1 MSLIYAREWNDIF
14 NDPRT
19 KSALPPLKL
28 PKHQFFPLH
37 LATLPTRP
45 VPSLPFLA
53 PCYLARPPFPPSLIT
68 VPKPIQERNS
78 SSRVERSN
86 FVRIDPLV
94 RVCVCGKANV
104 TFGTTRIRRGF
115 VDESWEVVWEYIRH
129 KDIPRVTRC
138 CDAIL
143 RNDSRLV
150 VRFRLGFA
158 YRGAWKREQERAGT
172 VQRKCAAF
180 F

>member
-94 RVCVCGKANV
+94 RVCVCV
-104 TFGTTRIRRGF
+104 ERQTLRLERRGS
-115 VDESWEVVWEYIRH
+115 DEDSSTRVEKLFGNISVTKIFHVSHVVA
-129 KDIPRVTRC
+129 TRYYEM
-138 CDAIL
+138 IL
-143 RNDSRLV
+143 ALWLD
-150 VRFRLGFA
+150 LG
-158 YRGAWKREQERAGT
+158 
-172 VQRKCAAF
+172 
-180 F
+180 

>member
-78 SSRVERSN
+78 SSRVEQSHEFRSN
-86 FVRIDPLV
+86 RSACTS
-94 RVCVCGKANV
+94 VCVWKGKRYVWNDEDP
-104 TFGTTRIRRGF
+104 TRIRRRELRSCLGIYP
-115 VDESWEVVWEYIRH
+115 SQRYSTCHTLLRR
-129 KDIPRVTRC
+129 DIT
-138 CDAIL
+138 
-143 RNDSRLV
+143 
-150 VRFRLGFA
+150 
-158 YRGAWKREQERAGT
+158 K
-172 VQRKCAAF
+172 
-180 F
+180 

>member
-78 SSRVERSN
+78 SSRVEQSH
-86 FVRIDPLV
+86 VRISFESIRLYEC
-94 RVCVCGKANV
+94 VCVERQ
-104 TFGTTRIRRGF
+104 TLRLERRGS
-115 VDESWEVVWEYIRH
+115 DEDSSTRVEKLFGNISVTKIFHVSHVVA
-129 KDIPRVTRC
+129 TRYYEM
-138 CDAIL
+138 IL
-143 RNDSRLV
+143 ALWLD
-150 VRFRLGFA
+150 LG
-158 YRGAWKREQERAGT
+158 
-172 VQRKCAAF
+172 
-180 F
+180 

>member
-1 MSLIYAREWNDIF
+1 MPLIYAREWNDIF

-78 SSRVERSN
+78 SSRVEQSH
-86 FVRIDPLV
+86 VRISFESIRLYEC
-94 RVCVCGKANV
+94 VCVWKGK
-104 TFGTTRIRRGF
+104 RLERRGSDDSSTRVEKLF
-115 VDESWEVVWEYIRH
+115 GNISVTKIFHVSHVVA
-129 KDIPRVTRC
+129 TRYYEM
-138 CDAIL
+138 IL
-143 RNDSRLV
+143 ALWLD
-150 VRFRLGFA
+150 LG
-158 YRGAWKREQERAGT
+158 
-172 VQRKCAAF
+172 
-180 F
+180 